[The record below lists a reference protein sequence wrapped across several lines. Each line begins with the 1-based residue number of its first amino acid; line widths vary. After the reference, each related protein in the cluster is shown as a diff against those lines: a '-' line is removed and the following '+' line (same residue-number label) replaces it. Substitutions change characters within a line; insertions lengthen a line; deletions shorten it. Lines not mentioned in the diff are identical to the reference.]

1 MKEINY
7 NVIIIIN
14 LFINIVLIKQIV
26 EQFTPGDVSLISE
39 RIKLL
44 DDLDKGN
51 NDILQLT
58 LIQSTLDKLN
68 SLILYFIEINANDIF
83 EEAKKSYFKQFD
95 SILSSHLDTLCN
107 DFSLYL
113 TEIATNKSEL
123 TEIEKLLKTVNS
135 SPDKVI
141 QIQTLDQRH
150 TKIVKSIDDAVNRMK
165 NDIQNFV
172 NEFKPYKDIIEKL
185 PEDRNNEH
193 IRKIVDM
200 KDENL
205 SVVLFQLTLLF
216 T

>member
-1 MKEINY
+1 M
-7 NVIIIIN
+7 
-14 LFINIVLIKQIV
+14 NIVLIKKIV

-58 LIQSTLDKLN
+58 LIQSTLDRLN
-68 SLILYFIEINANDIF
+68 NLILYFTEINPQEIF
-83 EEAKKSYFKQFD
+83 EETKKSYFKQFD
-95 SILSSHLDTLCN
+95 SMLSSHLDTLCN

-123 TEIEKLLKTVNS
+123 VEIEKLLKQVNS
-135 SPDKVI
+135 SPNKVV
-141 QIQTLDQRH
+141 QIQALDQRH
-150 TKIVKSIDDAVNRMK
+150 SKIVTNIDDILNRMK

-172 NEFKPYKDIIEKL
+172 NEFKPYKDIIENL
-185 PEDRNNEH
+185 PEERNKEH